1 MNMISKK
8 SVIQGLEKLPDHFS
22 IDELLDR
29 LLLIEKIEAGLKQS
43 EQDETINTEDARK
56 SLEKWLR

>member
-1 MNMISKK
+1 MISKK

-29 LLLIEKIEAGLKQS
+29 LLLIEKIETGLNQS
-43 EQDETINTEDARK
+43 KNDETVSTENARK
-56 SLEKWLR
+56 HLEKWLR